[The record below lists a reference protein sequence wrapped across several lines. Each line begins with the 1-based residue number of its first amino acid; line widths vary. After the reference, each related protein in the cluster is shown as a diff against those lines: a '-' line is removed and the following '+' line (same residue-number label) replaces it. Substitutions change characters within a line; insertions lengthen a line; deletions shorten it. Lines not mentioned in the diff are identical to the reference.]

1 MKEIIIV
8 GCNDINNLFNMLDD
22 LMAIIGLYF
31 EKELIDNNKLKI
43 IFDNDEEDVEKYILI
58 NIDEKLKENL
68 SMFEGYKVIT
78 IGFNN
83 KASLTISS
91 VQDEEEIVFCVQREI
106 NMRDAVIE
114 PQEFKVTGNFFVRS
128 NMLNNMFAFTAILLI
143 VENSISNL
151 KKYF

>member
-1 MKEIIIV
+1 MKEIIII

-22 LMAIIGLYF
+22 LIAITGIYF
-31 EKELIDNNKLKI
+31 EKELIDNNKFRI
-43 IFDNDEEDVEKYILI
+43 IFNNDEEDVEKYILI
-58 NIDEKLKENL
+58 NIDEKLKEDL
-68 SMFEGYKVIT
+68 SKFEGYKVIT

-106 NMRDAVIE
+106 NMRDIIIE

-128 NMLNNMFAFTAILLI
+128 NMLNNMFAFTTILLI

>member
-1 MKEIIIV
+1 MKEIIII

-22 LMAIIGLYF
+22 LIAITGIYF
-31 EKELIDNNKLKI
+31 EKDLIDNNKFKI
-43 IFDNDEEDVEKYILI
+43 IFNNDEEDVEKYILI
-58 NIDEKLKENL
+58 NIDEKLKEDL
-68 SMFEGYKVIT
+68 SKFEGYKVIT

-106 NMRDAVIE
+106 NMRDIIIE